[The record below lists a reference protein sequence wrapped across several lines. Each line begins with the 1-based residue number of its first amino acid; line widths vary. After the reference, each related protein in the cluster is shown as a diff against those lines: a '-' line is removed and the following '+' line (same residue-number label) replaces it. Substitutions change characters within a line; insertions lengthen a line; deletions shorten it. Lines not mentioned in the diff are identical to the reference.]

1 MFSKKMSNFQR
12 KTFFES
18 FSVVFV
24 KLNYLPVQ
32 ETPLPAK
39 PELQVQENPPFSSVH
54 VARGLQL
61 SVFLAHSLI
70 SIKQKEEMITLE
82 NHIQSKV

>member
-1 MFSKKMSNFQR
+1 MS
-12 KTFFES
+12 
-18 FSVVFV
+18 VAAV
-24 KLNYLPVQ
+24 KRNYLPVQ
-32 ETPLPAK
+32 ERPSPAK

-70 SIKQKEEMITLE
+70 SIMRKEEMITLE
-82 NHIQSKV
+82 NDIQSKF